1 MLADAVNSKSGS
13 SGSGKSKDPSI
24 LVQEVARLIEDTAF
38 RLFFNFDGLVLVVQ
52 VGVNRDL
59 YTFLIQVLEHDN
71 FFAYKSSGIK
81 SELKLHCAVWL
92 IRREFH
98 RGSDLLVIYHERLS
112 CFLVHQDTLH
122 LIFLSRNEVGVLY
135 SIYDHSILTWL
146 QGTITVC
153 IGNYGYYNEGEL
165 RDRWITLPK
174 TDAEI
179 QQFLTDNGL
188 QDAQHEEIYIS
199 DYDGIPFGFNYGT
212 IFSEYTDLDD
222 LNLLAKQME
231 LRPDAVERVQEV
243 LDTGCDAPENIIELM
258 NLVEQADEI
267 PFYSYEYSYMFNKDS
282 WGQTCLERM
291 SNEENYGYTL
301 LEGTPLMELLE
312 QNSEA
317 MSAFD
322 VGEYGR
328 QCAENSY
335 VSLSDHGYLDNS
347 QDMPDLDYY
356 CREELVE
363 MIAGEWDK
371 EHESDVSQEQGY
383 SLSSEQ
389 RDMSK
394 AKDALANEG
403 RDMEQMRATDAR

>member
-1 MLADAVNSKSGS
+1 MDRKGTVMELDEILNAEPEFRYRMLSRMKSDCEYYLGYGGRSANHLWALDEAKQIEYMKAIWNSFPEGQKPEWLSMEQIEEYGNKMGAAPARNVRALLIPVHDA
-13 SGSGKSKDPSI
+13 PH
-24 LVQEVARLIEDTAF
+24 EVSVSVSDSLNELQQHVGGLIEPLD
-38 RLFFNFDGLVLVVQ
+38 VLGN
-52 VGVNRDL
+52 GVCLYVNEEGIGTLPPNRAL
-59 YTFLIQVLEHDN
+59 YATKEMEE
-71 FFAYKSSGIK
+71 AG
-81 SELKLHCAVWL
+81 
-92 IRREFH
+92 
-98 RGSDLLVIYHERLS
+98 
-112 CFLVHQDTLH
+112 
-122 LIFLSRNEVGVLY
+122 FLSQLDFKHVAK
-135 SIYDHSILTWL
+135 
-146 QGTITVC
+146 
-153 IGNYGYYNEGEL
+153 EGEL
-165 RDRWITLPK
+165 YTVLFGNIV
-174 TDAEI
+174 AV
-179 QQFLTDNGL
+179 
-188 QDAQHEEIYIS
+188 A
-199 DYDGIPFGFNYGT
+199 YDGIPFGFNYGT
-212 IFSEYTDLDD
+212 IFSEYTHLDD

>member
-1 MLADAVNSKSGS
+1 MRNT
-13 SGSGKSKDPSI
+13 I
-24 LVQEVARLIEDTAF
+24 WQE
-38 RLFFNFDGLVLVVQ
+38 
-52 VGVNRDL
+52 
-59 YTFLIQVLEHDN
+59 
-71 FFAYKSSGIK
+71 
-81 SELKLHCAVWL
+81 
-92 IRREFH
+92 
-98 RGSDLLVIYHERLS
+98 
-112 CFLVHQDTLH
+112 
-122 LIFLSRNEVGVLY
+122 
-135 SIYDHSILTWL
+135 
-146 QGTITVC
+146 
-153 IGNYGYYNEGEL
+153 
-165 RDRWITLPK
+165 
-174 TDAEI
+174 
-179 QQFLTDNGL
+179 
-188 QDAQHEEIYIS
+188 AQ
-199 DYDGIPFGFNYGT
+199 
-212 IFSEYTDLDD
+212 
-222 LNLLAKQME
+222 
-231 LRPDAVERVQEV
+231 
-243 LDTGCDAPENIIELM
+243 ENIIELM

-335 VSLSDHGYLDNS
+335 VSLSDHGYLNNS

>member
-1 MLADAVNSKSGS
+1 MDRKGTVMELDE
-13 SGSGKSKDPSI
+13 I
-24 LVQEVARLIEDTAF
+24 LNAEPEF
-38 RLFFNFDGLVLVVQ
+38 RY
-52 VGVNRDL
+52 RM
-59 YTFLIQVLEHDN
+59 
-71 FFAYKSSGIK
+71 
-81 SELKLHCAVWL
+81 
-92 IRREFH
+92 
-98 RGSDLLVIYHERLS
+98 
-112 CFLVHQDTLH
+112 
-122 LIFLSRNEVGVLY
+122 LSRMKSDCEYYLGYGGRSANHLWALDEAKQIEYMKAIWNSFPEGQKPE
-135 SIYDHSILTWL
+135 WL
-146 QGTITVC
+146 SMEQIEEY
-153 IGNYGYYNEGEL
+153 GNKMGAAPARNVRAL
-165 RDRWITLPK
+165 LIPV
-174 TDAEI
+174 
-179 QQFLTDNGL
+179 

-212 IFSEYTDLDD
+212 IFSEYTHLDD

-231 LRPDAVERVQEV
+231 LRPDAVELVQEV

-258 NLVEQADEI
+258 NLVEQAYEI
-267 PFYSYEYSYMFNKDS
+267 PFYSYEYSDMYNKDS
-282 WGQTCLERM
+282 WGQTCLERL

-328 QCAENSY
+328 QCAENGY
-335 VSLSDHGYLDNS
+335 VSLSDHGYLENT
-347 QDMPDLDYY
+347 QDMPDLDHYS
-356 CREELVE
+356 REELVE
-363 MIAGEWDK
+363 MIAEEWDK
-371 EHESDVSQEQGY
+371 EHESDVSQKQGY

>member
-1 MLADAVNSKSGS
+1 
-13 SGSGKSKDPSI
+13 
-24 LVQEVARLIEDTAF
+24 
-38 RLFFNFDGLVLVVQ
+38 
-52 VGVNRDL
+52 
-59 YTFLIQVLEHDN
+59 
-71 FFAYKSSGIK
+71 
-81 SELKLHCAVWL
+81 
-92 IRREFH
+92 
-98 RGSDLLVIYHERLS
+98 
-112 CFLVHQDTLH
+112 
-122 LIFLSRNEVGVLY
+122 
-135 SIYDHSILTWL
+135 
-146 QGTITVC
+146 
-153 IGNYGYYNEGEL
+153 
-165 RDRWITLPK
+165 
-174 TDAEI
+174 
-179 QQFLTDNGL
+179 
-188 QDAQHEEIYIS
+188 
-199 DYDGIPFGFNYGT
+199 
-212 IFSEYTDLDD
+212 
-222 LNLLAKQME
+222 
-231 LRPDAVERVQEV
+231 
-243 LDTGCDAPENIIELM
+243 
-258 NLVEQADEI
+258 
-267 PFYSYEYSYMFNKDS
+267 
-282 WGQTCLERM
+282 M

>member
-1 MLADAVNSKSGS
+1 M
-13 SGSGKSKDPSI
+13 P
-24 LVQEVARLIEDTAF
+24 
-38 RLFFNFDGLVLVVQ
+38 
-52 VGVNRDL
+52 
-59 YTFLIQVLEHDN
+59 DN
-71 FFAYKSSGIK
+71 
-81 SELKLHCAVWL
+81 E
-92 IRREFH
+92 
-98 RGSDLLVIYHERLS
+98 
-112 CFLVHQDTLH
+112 
-122 LIFLSRNEVGVLY
+122 
-135 SIYDHSILTWL
+135 
-146 QGTITVC
+146 GTITVC

-179 QQFLTDNGL
+179 QQFLTDNSL

-199 DYDGIPFGFNYGT
+199 DYDGIPFGFDYGT
-212 IFSEYTDLDD
+212 IFSECTHLDD

-243 LDTGCDAPENIIELM
+243 LDTGCDAPGNIIELM

-267 PFYSYEYSYMFNKDS
+267 PFYSYEYSDMYNKDS
-282 WGQTCLERM
+282 WGQTCLDRL

-312 QNSEA
+312 QNSAA

-328 QCAENSY
+328 QCAESDY
-335 VSLSDHGYLDNS
+335 VTLSDEGYLDNT

-356 CREELVE
+356 SREELLE
-363 MIAGEWDK
+363 MITEEWDK
-371 EHESDVSQEQGY
+371 EHESDAPQEQEY

-394 AKDALANEG
+394 AKDALVSERRN
-403 RDMEQMRATDAR
+403 MEQMRAAAAR

>member
-1 MLADAVNSKSGS
+1 M
-13 SGSGKSKDPSI
+13 
-24 LVQEVARLIEDTAF
+24 
-38 RLFFNFDGLVLVVQ
+38 
-52 VGVNRDL
+52 
-59 YTFLIQVLEHDN
+59 
-71 FFAYKSSGIK
+71 
-81 SELKLHCAVWL
+81 
-92 IRREFH
+92 
-98 RGSDLLVIYHERLS
+98 
-112 CFLVHQDTLH
+112 
-122 LIFLSRNEVGVLY
+122 
-135 SIYDHSILTWL
+135 
-146 QGTITVC
+146 
-153 IGNYGYYNEGEL
+153 
-165 RDRWITLPK
+165 
-174 TDAEI
+174 
-179 QQFLTDNGL
+179 
-188 QDAQHEEIYIS
+188 
-199 DYDGIPFGFNYGT
+199 
-212 IFSEYTDLDD
+212 
-222 LNLLAKQME
+222 
-231 LRPDAVERVQEV
+231 
-243 LDTGCDAPENIIELM
+243 
-258 NLVEQADEI
+258 EQADEI

>member
-1 MLADAVNSKSGS
+1 MAGRTGRTRELEGFRGFLCKKKGAVSLLRLSKSQRG
-13 SGSGKSKDPSI
+13 I
-24 LVQEVARLIEDTAF
+24 
-38 RLFFNFDGLVLVVQ
+38 VV
-52 VGVNRDL
+52 VSL
-59 YTFLIQVLEHDN
+59 
-71 FFAYKSSGIK
+71 
-81 SELKLHCAVWL
+81 
-92 IRREFH
+92 
-98 RGSDLLVIYHERLS
+98 
-112 CFLVHQDTLH
+112 TL
-122 LIFLSRNEVGVLY
+122 
-135 SIYDHSILTWL
+135 
-146 QGTITVC
+146 
-153 IGNYGYYNEGEL
+153 GNG
-165 RDRWITLPK
+165 
-174 TDAEI
+174 
-179 QQFLTDNGL
+179 
-188 QDAQHEEIYIS
+188 
-199 DYDGIPFGFNYGT
+199 
-212 IFSEYTDLDD
+212 
-222 LNLLAKQME
+222 
-231 LRPDAVERVQEV
+231 
-243 LDTGCDAPENIIELM
+243 
-258 NLVEQADEI
+258 
-267 PFYSYEYSYMFNKDS
+267 
-282 WGQTCLERM
+282 GQTCLERM